1 MSFFQAREKKEAEA
15 ALLNTQAREERTAKA
30 KKMTGTSR
38 HSRFG
43 GTFSVIQPGQAK
55 NIVTKKLV
63 KSVAEVSLDRV
74 KETRRI
80 RHTGGRLGRKA
91 HDIIR
96 YYSN

>member
-1 MSFFQAREKKEAEA
+1 M
-15 ALLNTQAREERTAKA
+15 
-30 KKMTGTSR
+30 
-38 HSRFG
+38 
-43 GTFSVIQPGQAK
+43 IQPGQAK

-96 YYSN
+96 YSGVLVILRVFVDLKFHNGHKPLA

>member
-1 MSFFQAREKKEAEA
+1 
-15 ALLNTQAREERTAKA
+15 
-30 KKMTGTSR
+30 MTGTSR

-96 YYSN
+96 YLQSQVQLSYPDLSYILSKK